1 MNKNNKNMRL
11 QMIKEQIHELRKKG
25 NWVLLN
31 NKYELIAYSNNKS
44 EIINKSKGN
53 QKIFAPLRKVIV
65 TKEQIQKYELIQE
78 KIMNEVSI

>member
-1 MNKNNKNMRL
+1 
-11 QMIKEQIHELRKKG
+11 MIKEQIHDLRKQG

-44 EIINKSKGN
+44 EIINKSKRN
-53 QKIFAPLRKVIV
+53 QKIFAPLRKVII

-78 KIMNEVSI
+78 KIMSEVSV

>member
-1 MNKNNKNMRL
+1 MRL
-11 QMIKEQIHELRKKG
+11 QMTRDQIQELRRRG

-44 EIINKSKGN
+44 EIINKSKRN
-53 QKIFAPLRKVIV
+53 QKIFPPLKKVII

-78 KIMNEVSI
+78 MIMNEVSV

>member
-11 QMIKEQIHELRKKG
+11 KMIKEQIHELRKQG

-31 NKYELIAYSNNKS
+31 KKYELIAYSNNKS

-53 QKIFAPLRKVIV
+53 QKIFAPLRKVII

>member
-11 QMIKEQIHELRKKG
+11 KMIKEQIHDLRKQG

-44 EIINKSKGN
+44 EIINKSKRN
-53 QKIFAPLRKVIV
+53 QKIFAPLRKVII

-78 KIMNEVSI
+78 KIMSEVSV

>member
-11 QMIKEQIHELRKKG
+11 KMIKEQIHELRKKG